1 MEKWE
6 SVVFEKLGSFIFRR
20 RKGILV
26 FFLLATVVTGA
37 IGSLAFGKL
46 DSGGYSDK
54 SSESAV
60 ATDYIIKK
68 FKVQEPI
75 VTLVV
80 DSSTGIDDAQ
90 VAAKGAALEK
100 EIQSVK
106 GVSKTYSFWST
117 GGAASMRSTDGKA
130 AFILV
135 YANLKADDWKG
146 FGEIGS
152 IIQKRFDG
160 SYKGLKVYAGGGAV
174 ITHAINHRIEKDL
187 LLAESIA
194 IPLTFLLL
202 IFVFGAMVA
211 SAMPLLVGAIAILG
225 SFFLIYLLT
234 HFTNV
239 SVFALNL
246 ITGLGLGLGI
256 DYALLMVN
264 RFREE
269 LHHGSSIEEAT
280 ITTVST
286 AGKTVFYSGLTVLVT
301 MASLLF
307 FPLDF
312 LKSFGYAGIAVIS
325 IAILGAVIAL
335 PAVLAVLGNK
345 VDKGVVRR
353 SAITP
358 KEDGRWARTART
370 VMHRPIP
377 VVLGAL
383 TILTIMALPMMS
395 ISFAQVD
402 SRVLPA
408 SDRAALS
415 TQIIETRFSGLIGSP
430 IDVVVPNGVGRESEI
445 SDFLN
450 QVKKVDG
457 IVRIGS
463 LENFGQDIRVQ
474 VISSFASRSTASEK
488 IIHSIRALHRPAGTL
503 IGGAAADFTDSQDG
517 IARKLP
523 LALGWIALTVL
534 ILIFIFTGS
543 IILPIKAILLNALSL
558 MATLGAIT
566 WIFIDGHLK
575 WLVGDFTVTGTL
587 DTGTVILVAVVVFG
601 LSMDYELFLLSRIRE
616 EHLSG
621 KSNVES
627 VAVGLQRSAR
637 IITAAA
643 LLLAVVFAAFMTSG
657 VTSIKMLGFGVS
669 LAVLLDAT
677 LVRALLVPA
686 LMRLFGE
693 RNWWAPHWMQRFTL
707 KH

>member
-1 MEKWE
+1 M
-6 SVVFEKLGSFIFRR
+6 FERLGRFIVRNSR
-20 RKGILV
+20 LTLTL
-26 FFLLATVVTGA
+26 FLLGTIAAGA
-37 IGSLAFGKL
+37 IGFQAFGRL

-54 SSESAV
+54 GSESYK
-60 ATDYIIKK
+60 ATDYIINK
-68 FKVQEPI
+68 FKVQEPV

-80 DSSTGIDDAQ
+80 DSTSSVDDP
-90 VAAKGAALEK
+90 VVSAKGIALER
-100 EIQSVK
+100 EVRAIK
-106 GVSKTYSFWST
+106 GVTKTYSYWST
-117 GGAASMRSTDGKA
+117 GGAPSMKSRDGKA
-130 AFILV
+130 SFILV
-135 YANLKADDWKG
+135 YADFKADDWDG
-146 FGEIGS
+146 FSALGAQ
-152 IIQKRFDG
+152 IQENFDG
-160 SYKGLKVYAGGGAV
+160 EYQGLQVYAGGAGV
-174 ITHAINHRIEKDL
+174 ITHAINKRIEKDL
-187 LLAESIA
+187 VLAESIA

-202 IFVFGAMVA
+202 MFVFGALVA
-211 SAMPLLVGAIAILG
+211 SVMPLFVGITAILG
-225 SFFLIYLLT
+225 SFFLIFLLS

-269 LHHGSSIEEAT
+269 LHHGKSVEESVV
-280 ITTVST
+280 TTVAT

-325 IAILGAVIAL
+325 LAIIGAVLALPALLAILGER
-335 PAVLAVLGNK
+335 

-353 SAITP
+353 GAITP
-358 KEDGRWARTART
+358 KEDGRWARTARA
-370 VMHRPIP
+370 VMHRPLP
-377 VVLGAL
+377 VVIASLLVLG
-383 TILTIMALPMMS
+383 IMAAPVLN
-395 ISFAQVD
+395 IAFAQVD

-415 TQIIETRFSGLIGSP
+415 SSVIETRFDGLVGSP
-430 IDVVVPNGVGRESEI
+430 IEVVIPKGVGREDQITS
-445 SDFLN
+445 FLS
-450 QVKKVDG
+450 KVRDIDG
-457 IVRIGS
+457 IVRVGS
-463 LENFGQDIRVQ
+463 LEVFGEDIRVQ
-474 VISSFASRSTASEK
+474 VISSLASRSTASERV
-488 IIHSIRALHRPAGTL
+488 IHEIRALERPEGTL
-503 IGGAAADFTDSQDG
+503 IGGSAADFTDSQDG
-517 IARKLP
+517 IADKLP

-543 IILPIKAILLNALSL
+543 IILPIKAIILNGLSL
-558 MATLGAIT
+558 CATLGAIT
-566 WIFIDGHLK
+566 WIFINGHLK

-616 EHLSG
+616 EHLAG

-643 LLLAVVFAAFMTSG
+643 VLLAVVFATFVTSG
-657 VTSIKMLGFGVS
+657 VTSIKMLGFGVA

-677 LVRALLVPA
+677 IVRALLVPA

-693 RNWWAPHWMQRFTL
+693 SNWWAPKALRRFTL